1 MKLKTLF
8 LILVSVLCVST
19 VSAQK
24 NNKKITITGTVLDAS
39 GFPIGNAIV
48 MIDGNNTS
56 TVTDSKGVYTI
67 KVKPTVQRIGI
78 FTFGNGI
85 IEEAIDGRAEIN
97 FKFGT
102 TAARQQLEQDINPG
116 EEGINTGYSYTKK
129 KNLTTEARKIDGTDK
144 KYASYSS
151 ISDMI
156 VREVAG
162 VKHTTSGYVLQDSRD
177 FFGSV
182 PALLIVD
189 GVPVDD
195 ISGISPST
203 VESIEVLKGTS
214 AAIYGS
220 RAYGGAILIKT
231 KITN

>member
-1 MKLKTLF
+1 MKAKTLF

-19 VSAQK
+19 GSAQK
-24 NNKKITITGTVLDAS
+24 NNKKIIITGTVQDAS

-56 TVTDSKGVYTI
+56 TVTDSKGAYTI
-67 KVKPTVQRIGI
+67 KIKPTVQRIGI
-78 FTFGNGI
+78 FTFANGI
-85 IEEAIDGRAEIN
+85 KEEAIEGRTEIN

-102 TAARQQLEQDINPG
+102 SAPVQQTDQEIKPG
-116 EEGINTGYSYTKK
+116 DEGVNTGYNYIKE
-129 KNLTTEARKIDGTDK
+129 KNLTNEARKIDGTNK
-144 KYASYSS
+144 KYASYTS
-151 ISDMI
+151 IVDMI

-162 VKHTTSGYVLQDSRD
+162 VKYTSSGFVIQNSKD

-182 PALLIVD
+182 PALLVVN
-189 GVPVDD
+189 GVPVND

-214 AAIYGS
+214 AAIYGT
-220 RAYGGAILIKT
+220 RAYGGVILIKT
-231 KITN
+231 KISN